1 VLGLPARDLAPGR
14 AVADAR
20 LPFHPPAAGSTG
32 AAAPGTRRL
41 DAGTMADNPST
52 LGGNPETTPGGHAGR
67 SSTLRDVWIL
77 YRREI
82 RSALRERTIV
92 VNSIL
97 IPILLY
103 PFILWAMFTGITFVQ
118 GQTEGYVSR
127 IMVSSWPQGHAALKR
142 EIERDT
148 RIQLVPP
155 RAAAAADEQ
164 VRAGDLDAVAA
175 FVAPAAGAAAL
186 PDNFQLRVTFNKSK
200 ERSAAALDRITAIVD
215 RYREGWLSREAAS
228 RGITEAGWQV
238 FSLEGRNLAS
248 NKQMGAFLLGLML
261 PLFFVIMV
269 AVGCFYPA
277 VDATA
282 GERERNTWETL
293 MTVAASRGSIVT
305 AKYLYVATVGGV
317 AGLLNLTAMTLSM
330 KPILAPLIAKTGE
343 ALEFSVPLGAI
354 PVMAAAAV
362 LLAGFVAAGMM
373 IFASFARTFKEGQS
387 MITPFY
393 MLILIPVMFL
403 QVPGLEFS
411 YLLAAIPVI
420 NVTMMI
426 REAISG
432 TFHWPQIGVTLA
444 VSAAVIAALLRLAT
458 FILRFEDVMI
468 GSYGG
473 RLASFVRERVLKGA
487 KKPAGASQGI
497 R

>member
-1 VLGLPARDLAPGR
+1 MEDNLSTRHTNPGTPARAPSGW
-14 AVADAR
+14 
-20 LPFHPPAAGSTG
+20 AGQ
-32 AAAPGTRRL
+32 
-41 DAGTMADNPST
+41 
-52 LGGNPETTPGGHAGR
+52 
-67 SSTLRDVWIL
+67 LRDVGIL

-82 RSALRERTIV
+82 RSALRERSIV

-103 PFILWAMFTGITFVQ
+103 PFILWAMFTGMTFVQ

-127 IMVSSWPQGHAALKR
+127 VSVTEWPRGHEALKH
-142 EIERDT
+142 EIERDKQ
-148 RIQLVPP
+148 IQLTPALDP
-155 RAAAAADEQ
+155 AAADQ
-164 VRAGDLDAVAA
+164 RVKSGDLDAVVA
-175 FVAPAAGAAAL
+175 FLPAAPEAAGL

-200 ERSAAALDRITAIVD
+200 ERSAIALDRLTALLN
-215 RYREGWLSREAAS
+215 RYRSSWLEREASS
-228 RGITEAGWQV
+228 RGLTPALWQA
-238 FSLEGRNLAS
+238 FTLEGRNLAS

-317 AGLLNLTAMTLSM
+317 AGLLNLTAMTLTM
-330 KPILAPLIAKTGE
+330 KPILAPLLAKSGE
-343 ALEFSVPLGAI
+343 VLEFSMPLGAL
-354 PVMAAAAV
+354 PVMAAAAI
-362 LLAGFVAAGMM
+362 LLAGFIAAGMM

-393 MLILIPVMFL
+393 MLIMLPVMFL

-411 YLLAAIPVI
+411 FLLAAIPVV

-426 REAISG
+426 REAIAG
-432 TFHWPQIGVTLA
+432 IFHWPQIGLTIA

-473 RLASFVRERVLKGA
+473 RLATFVKERVLKSA
-487 KKPAGASQGI
+487 KKPAHAAERI